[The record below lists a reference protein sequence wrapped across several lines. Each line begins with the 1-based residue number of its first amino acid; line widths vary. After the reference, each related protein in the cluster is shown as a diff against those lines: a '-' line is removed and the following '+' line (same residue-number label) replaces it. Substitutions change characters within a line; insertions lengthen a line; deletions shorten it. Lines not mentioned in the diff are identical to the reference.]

1 MEFCLLVPWKV
12 TAGSCRQMKRLL
24 GMKADSAVLF
34 LWSVRGQSCCVQM
47 QPQQMTQL
55 LHFQWWTAV
64 DLWDHVILVT
74 ITFLY
79 MVYWW
84 GNHGISG
91 DKAIEDSSVN
101 FHFCL
106 CISGDH
112 SEGKGINYAEGS
124 VTEGNPLLHRVKPV
138 NLLLLPVGHC
148 LLKAISHS
156 FIAPGDNT
164 AGTGVF
170 FSQMMTHIYDATW

>member
-1 MEFCLLVPWKV
+1 MEFQGIKQL
-12 TAGSCRQMKRLL
+12 R
-24 GMKADSAVLF
+24 VL
-34 LWSVRGQSCCVQM
+34 
-47 QPQQMTQL
+47 
-55 LHFQWWTAV
+55 
-64 DLWDHVILVT
+64 
-74 ITFLY
+74 
-79 MVYWW
+79 
-84 GNHGISG
+84 
-91 DKAIEDSSVN
+91 SVN

-112 SEGKGINYAEGS
+112 SEGKGINHAEGS
-124 VTEGNPLLHRVKPV
+124 VTEGNPLLHKVKPV

-170 FSQMMTHIYDATW
+170 FSQMMTYIYDATW